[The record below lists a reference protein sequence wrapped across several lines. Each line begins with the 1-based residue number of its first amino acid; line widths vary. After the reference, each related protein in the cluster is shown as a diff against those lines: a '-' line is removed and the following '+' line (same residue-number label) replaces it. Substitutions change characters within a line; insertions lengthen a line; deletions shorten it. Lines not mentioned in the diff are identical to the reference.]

1 RDWSS
6 DVCSSDLGRFF
17 DSIISGEALNG
28 LARKIG
34 MNIDILTQS
43 WMTLVL
49 PLIIIGVFWM
59 ALNPTRF
66 GLRGLHDAFQ
76 RIPLLRA
83 ARISLAIL
91 LGVGTVINDSGID
104 VPAVGILFLVPI
116 LTHIETFRPGQSQPT
131 GDVPAGGGPGAAGE
145 GPAGGGPGVAGG
157 AVAGGGPGAGD
168 VDTASESPGAAG
180 AVTADEASEDD

>member
-1 RDWSS
+1 
-6 DVCSSDLGRFF
+6 
-17 DSIISGEALNG
+17 
-28 LARKIG
+28 
-34 MNIDILTQS
+34 
-43 WMTLVL
+43 
-49 PLIIIGVFWM
+49 
-59 ALNPTRF
+59 NPTRF

-83 ARISLAIL
+83 AMISLAIL
-91 LGVGTVINDSGID
+91 LGVGTVINDSGIV

-116 LTHIETFRPGQSQPT
+116 LTHVETFRPGQSQP
-131 GDVPAGGGPGAAGE
+131 AGE

-180 AVTADEASEDD
+180 AVTADEASEDDEPRR